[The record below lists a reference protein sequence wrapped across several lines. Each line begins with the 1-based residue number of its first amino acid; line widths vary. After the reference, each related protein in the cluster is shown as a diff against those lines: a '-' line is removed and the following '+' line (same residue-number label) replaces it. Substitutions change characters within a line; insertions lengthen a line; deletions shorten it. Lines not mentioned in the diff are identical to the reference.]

1 MIIVV
6 NIDHLL
12 SVIDKSIAQ
21 QTSKDTEDTNN
32 TINKIDIIYIYKMDM
47 NLSKLQETG
56 EDRYRGTWCAAT
68 HEVSKN
74 WTGFSN

>member
-1 MIIVV
+1 
-6 NIDHLL
+6 
-12 SVIDKSIAQ
+12 
-21 QTSKDTEDTNN
+21 
-32 TINKIDIIYIYKMDM
+32 MDM

-68 HEVSKN
+68 HKVSKN